1 MQKEL
6 HVTALEEC
14 ARQYGSQTKLKEV
27 ARTMIECMGKRA
39 RNIKSGT
46 YVNAVYS
53 LGGGTWKTADLN
65 IRSVLKAPNDPQAFL
80 PGILQ
85 DPGEQLGPLVT
96 PMPPLEGTDNSDDN
110 IVVDLSQPISIPDN
124 IDTINVPGVATVAV
138 PKAVPDLSPKAA
150 VLQVSASTRKY
161 SVTNTN
167 K

>member
-1 MQKEL
+1 
-6 HVTALEEC
+6 
-14 ARQYGSQTKLKEV
+14 
-27 ARTMIECMGKRA
+27 
-39 RNIKSGT
+39 
-46 YVNAVYS
+46 
-53 LGGGTWKTADLN
+53 
-65 IRSVLKAPNDPQAFL
+65 
-80 PGILQ
+80 
-85 DPGEQLGPLVT
+85 
-96 PMPPLEGTDNSDDN
+96 MPPLEGTDNSDDN